1 MDSDLGVV
9 LGLALLSMLNPSL
22 VAATTVMLLLPNP
35 RRLMLGYLLGAYM
48 TAITVGL
55 VLVHGLKNSSFADT
69 AKRTIS
75 PTEEIAVGA
84 ILLVVAFV
92 LATDR
97 DAPVRD
103 RRERRKEAKAQKG
116 NAGEP
121 WSQRMLG
128 RGSAGVA
135 FAVGAILS
143 FPGVSYLTALGRI
156 AKVGPGTVATVLLVV
171 GFCLIQL
178 LPLEL
183 PLLGYA
189 VAPERTQ
196 RAIASFRAWLARRGR
211 RAAVILAIAL
221 GAILIV
227 RGIVNVW

>member
-1 MDSDLGVV
+1 MGSDLGVV
-9 LGLALLSMLNPSL
+9 LGLALLAMFNPSL

-69 AKRTIS
+69 AKRTVS

-97 DAPVRD
+97 DAPVRE

-121 WSQRMLG
+121 WSQRVLG
-128 RGSAGVA
+128 RGSAGLA

-156 AKVGPGTVATVLLVV
+156 AKVGPGTVETILLVV

-227 RGIVNVW
+227 RGVVNVW